1 MPVHYAYAAD
11 MTGPDGYRYLLT
23 FASQEVSNQWWRAI
37 QDQAARGT
45 KGYKDVQRIS
55 SQSYRFSTVTFGA
68 FHTAVYP
75 DMPLARFAGIVVYT
89 WLPDTGSGDR
99 PRLWPL
105 PPPPERD
112 VIPNNRQ
119 VFNPLLQGVSGPRRA
134 TSTSFVIKTNQYAR
148 TRFRIELENRH
159 GDGSSETFNPVVL
172 IDSDKIYIRLAI
184 SSAGYVV
191 ELPNGN
197 LGVSGQAT
205 VFTFGDFKRRFATRT
220 GNDNAVDWSEAKDNV
235 DPAKCGISAI
245 YAEDHAGIEWELV

>member
-11 MTGPDGYRYLLT
+11 VSPLKTDLIHVEVNIKQMTGPDGYRYLLT

-134 TSTSFVIKTNQYAR
+134 TSTSFVIKTNQVYTVTIFAPRRSLISIWLKAQTQLRLRFWHPSMRERGFALNSKTGMAMAR
-148 TRFRIELENRH
+148 QKHSI
-159 GDGSSETFNPVVL
+159 P
-172 IDSDKIYIRLAI
+172 
-184 SSAGYVV
+184 
-191 ELPNGN
+191 
-197 LGVSGQAT
+197 
-205 VFTFGDFKRRFATRT
+205 
-220 GNDNAVDWSEAKDNV
+220 WS
-235 DPAKCGISAI
+235 
-245 YAEDHAGIEWELV
+245 